1 LRLSGLGL
9 ALILAGCGGGGS
21 ANPEPNPGPQRGTLT
36 GTVRNAS
43 GEALGGVAVLLGQ
56 SPATTDT
63 GGQFVYS
70 NLLSGSYTLS
80 LQDGSG
86 DFDCRNVAIGSGN
99 VSLDFTLPRSGSGLA
114 ATDVEPALNSV
125 NVPLDASLH
134 LSFNSALDFASV
146 SADDFTITP
155 PIGEFAVRDHE
166 PGPLGPSGGGDIQ
179 DVWLVPE
186 LQLPADQVTYIEVSG
201 EIRDSDG
208 QSLNQ
213 PVRWRFRTSASDS
226 YPPRLLS
233 TTPAGYP
240 PNSPVRFEY
249 SETLAAPDAQTV
261 VTVTPDIQTTAYASG
276 RSLIVSAPGRWEINT
291 EYTITVGN
299 VADESG
305 NRATDNG
312 ATISFITG
320 EQASPTNY
328 VEPEWNRALDLIFF
342 SADQGGSYDVFSID
356 PETLALEQRTT
367 LGGDEREPTVS
378 SDGSL
383 LAFQHRDAGGKW
395 SIWVQSLDGGEAQE
409 ITSGDYNDTQPQFSR
424 TISDKI
430 IFVSDRSTPRGLYL
444 MNADGS
450 NPVEQDRDFSQA
462 QTDPALHPLL
472 DTQMLFAAGGSGDR
486 DIWRKTVSA
495 VDGSVINQNFSQD
508 TISDEYRPDW
518 GPEADFIVYISNYSG
533 TANLWYAEATGE
545 FDVQLTSFDTPVLS
559 VSVEP
564 LAGGGRGVVSVAD
577 GSGGSQ
583 LIIVDLVSGEPL
595 VYLTGEEAGN

>member
-1 LRLSGLGL
+1 M
-9 ALILAGCGGGGS
+9 LAGCGGGGS

-36 GTVRNAS
+36 GTVRNAG
-43 GEALGGVAVLLGQ
+43 GEVLSGVAVLLGQ
-56 SPATTDT
+56 SPATTDA

-86 DFDCRNVAIGSGN
+86 DFDCRSVAVGSGN
-99 VSLDFTLPRSGSGLA
+99 ISLDFTLPRPGTDLA
-114 ATDVEPALNSV
+114 ATDVEPALNAV

-155 PIGEFAVRDHE
+155 AIGDFSISRTA
-166 PGPLGPSGGGDIQ
+166 PGGPSSPGASSDM
-179 DVWLVPE
+179 WLVPE
-186 LQLPADQVTYIEVSG
+186 LQLPADQVTYVEISG

-208 QSLNQ
+208 QALNQ
-213 PVRWRFRTSASDS
+213 PVRWRFRTSAADS

-233 TTPAGYP
+233 TTPADGATGYP
-240 PNSPVRFEY
+240 PNSPARFEY

-261 VTVTPDIQTTAYASG
+261 VTVTPATATTAYASG

-305 NRATDNG
+305 NRAADNG
-312 ATISFITG
+312 ATISFTTG
-320 EQASPTNY
+320 AQASPTNY

-356 PETLALEQRTT
+356 PATLALEQRTT

-383 LAFQHRDAGGKW
+383 LAFQHREAGGKW

-424 TISDKI
+424 TISDKL

-444 MNADGS
+444 MNSDGS

-495 VDGSVINQNFSQD
+495 VDGSVINQNFSLG

-518 GPEADFIVYISNYSG
+518 GPEADFIVYISNYGG

-545 FDVQLTSFDTPVLS
+545 FDVQLTSFATPVLS

-564 LAGGGRGVVSVAD
+564 LGGGGRAVVSVAD

-583 LIIVDLVSGEPL
+583 LVIVDLVSGEPL
-595 VYLTGEEAGN
+595 TYLTGEEAGN